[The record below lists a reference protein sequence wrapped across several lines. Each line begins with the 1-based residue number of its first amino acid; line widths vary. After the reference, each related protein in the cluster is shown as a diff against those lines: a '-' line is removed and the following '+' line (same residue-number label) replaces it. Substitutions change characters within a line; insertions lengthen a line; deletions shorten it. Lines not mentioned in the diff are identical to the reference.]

1 MRAHSTRSVAARRG
15 VTLALTVLAVSG
27 WGAFAYAS
35 WSAAR
40 TERALQSQIT
50 RLNTDRNGVAPARKQ
65 QGQEAA
71 ATRTVYPA
79 PYGTSAPHTGEGCPF
94 GALADSSFHVLR
106 AALASRNGA
115 SGSRTSGRTTDG
127 LGHTCLASA
136 FDFFWAAHDYRAS
149 DAGRARDQADGQHHS
164 RGECPE
170 ACRHQHGLG

>member
-50 RLNTDRNGVAPARKQ
+50 RLTTDRNGVAPARKQ

-79 PYGTSAPHTGEGCPF
+79 PYGTSAPTP
-94 GALADSSFHVLR
+94 AKVAPSVPRRQQL
-106 AALASRNGA
+106 SRPQ
-115 SGSRTSGRTTDG
+115 GSPRFS
-127 LGHTCLASA
+127 
-136 FDFFWAAHDYRAS
+136 
-149 DAGRARDQADGQHHS
+149 
-164 RGECPE
+164 
-170 ACRHQHGLG
+170 